1 VALSNSKETLIRLIA
16 HGQPGILAGSKAL
29 RVEVLLVSRNMK
41 RTPTTKANI
50 AGKKRPS
57 AQ

>member
-1 VALSNSKETLIRLIA
+1 VALSNSKETPIRLIA
-16 HGQPGILAGSKAL
+16 HGQLGILAGSKAL

-41 RTPTTKANI
+41 RTPTTNANI

-57 AQ
+57 HQ